1 MTNNPPHPT
10 LRQWLKETPFTLSLS
25 AGFFGFYAHA
35 GLVSVLEEE
44 RIRPRAITGCSAGAL
59 IGGIWGSGTKI
70 GAVTDFLFAL
80 ERNDFWD
87 PAVGAGLLKGQRF
100 DDVLTPLLGCQR
112 IEDCTVPLHITAFK
126 LYPMETHYLNRGP
139 LSDAIRA
146 SCAFP
151 GLFHPVHFEGAR
163 YLDGGI
169 RDRSSLGAIED
180 DSPTLYHHLPS
191 RSRFR
196 RQLSAFSHIHR
207 RTQTV
212 TISTTGLPR
221 LSPFKLE
228 LGRQAFERA
237 RQAFKVQLDEACP
250 LR

>member
-1 MTNNPPHPT
+1 MQGSSPYSKKKGYDQGNYWM
-10 LRQWLKETPFTLSLS
+10 LCR
-25 AGFFGFYAHA
+25 
-35 GLVSVLEEE
+35 
-44 RIRPRAITGCSAGAL
+44 AL

-151 GLFHPVHFEGAR
+151 GLFHPVRFEGAR

-196 RQLSAFSHIHR
+196 RQSQPSATSTDVR
-207 RTQTV
+207 R
-212 TISTTGLPR
+212 R
-221 LSPFKLE
+221 
-228 LGRQAFERA
+228 
-237 RQAFKVQLDEACP
+237 
-250 LR
+250 